1 MDIMRTAELKHWYAY
16 ALVAAVSSLI
26 TIAVTRG
33 APAAAESSTDARLQ
47 RLEDESAI
55 RHLMIEYGHD
65 LDTRDYVA
73 YSKLFARDGV
83 WTGGIGTGRGPAG
96 VLAMLQRT
104 VGRNGSTPFDPNTV
118 RSYHLD
124 TNIMIDFIDRDHAKV
139 FSRWTVMAK
148 SPDNK
153 LVPSLA
159 GRYDDIVVREDG
171 KWKFQNRVAPHEIPN
186 PEPGTTAATGST
198 GTGVNREVPTQ
209 R

>member
-1 MDIMRTAELKHWYAY
+1 MRTVGLNHWYEY
-16 ALVAAVSSLI
+16 AVVAAVSSLV

-73 YSKLFARDGV
+73 YSKLFAREGV
-83 WTGGIGTGRGPAG
+83 WAGGIGTGRGPAG

-104 VGRNGSTPFDPNTV
+104 VGRNGNTPFDPNAV

-124 TNIMIDFIDRDHAKV
+124 TNIMIDFIDRDRAKV
-139 FSRWTVMAK
+139 FSRWTVMSK

-186 PEPGTTAATGST
+186 PEAGTTAATGST
-198 GTGVNREVPTQ
+198 GTGVNTEVPTK